1 MTGSVSKQI
10 LKNKLKEKSQAEDE
24 FSTETKELVEQRAS
38 VEGSTM
44 TKVGQTS
51 SGFTAMSS
59 SVGSKPVFDG
69 PVAAVMNEPVDGLR
83 KEPSDA
89 SKLSAIT
96 GTSNTG
102 ANLTEVV
109 AQANVKGM
117 DVALREKAGVS
128 NTEVASIVTDA
139 SPIKDK
145 VEKSVPLVQTGGIE
159 EEAGKK
165 AASASKKISAEL
177 GNGFGSGNAFGSISS
192 GVGNILSQLLAQ
204 TFGNTSITQITEAT
218 EFVKEGQQLV
228 DQRGNKVTPPPVTN
242 AGGTSNLADIF
253 TKSTQ
258 GNPDWKTNLAYDV
271 YKVGENDS
279 KWSGSSTI
287 GTAVGGSFVFKT
299 LSTYDH
305 IEAEFRHANNLREIT
320 SLVIDWTGLENGY
333 DQYSVDKIHQLV
345 VKRHNE
351 KYGATTVNASPL
363 RYGLQT
369 NIYLHQ
375 SGLVKKVVPISKST
389 TALQFPDRQNIIDK
403 SITIMMNCSTDVTT
417 STRQRESLD
426 EIIRAFMKVFPGG
439 EILGMRDLPPVGK
452 TQAPGFDVR
461 DYVLR
466 KFGKNTTYAEE
477 TITDIPTGTELA
489 DRKPN
494 NVAPVQAEHNKIPDI
509 NDVVTEAT
517 KTPVNFDEVAKTY
530 EADNQFIVD
539 QLRQKGQSHQANLEQ
554 TGSGVSGEATE
565 IIDANLE
572 KQLTTNL
579 NNKIEALKDGQ
590 VYDPL
595 SNKFTRQT

>member
-218 EFVKEGQQLV
+218 EFVKEG
-228 DQRGNKVTPPPVTN
+228 
-242 AGGTSNLADIF
+242 
-253 TKSTQ
+253 
-258 GNPDWKTNLAYDV
+258 
-271 YKVGENDS
+271 
-279 KWSGSSTI
+279 
-287 GTAVGGSFVFKT
+287 
-299 LSTYDH
+299 
-305 IEAEFRHANNLREIT
+305 
-320 SLVIDWTGLENGY
+320 
-333 DQYSVDKIHQLV
+333 
-345 VKRHNE
+345 
-351 KYGATTVNASPL
+351 
-363 RYGLQT
+363 
-369 NIYLHQ
+369 
-375 SGLVKKVVPISKST
+375 
-389 TALQFPDRQNIIDK
+389 
-403 SITIMMNCSTDVTT
+403 
-417 STRQRESLD
+417 
-426 EIIRAFMKVFPGG
+426 
-439 EILGMRDLPPVGK
+439 
-452 TQAPGFDVR
+452 
-461 DYVLR
+461 
-466 KFGKNTTYAEE
+466 
-477 TITDIPTGTELA
+477 
-489 DRKPN
+489 
-494 NVAPVQAEHNKIPDI
+494 
-509 NDVVTEAT
+509 
-517 KTPVNFDEVAKTY
+517 
-530 EADNQFIVD
+530 
-539 QLRQKGQSHQANLEQ
+539 
-554 TGSGVSGEATE
+554 
-565 IIDANLE
+565 
-572 KQLTTNL
+572 
-579 NNKIEALKDGQ
+579 
-590 VYDPL
+590 
-595 SNKFTRQT
+595 